1 MESWKREHKREV
13 SSFIYFNIPTPDRG
27 PGHCPL
33 PLPLHYWSTAAAE
46 DVAED
51 GDLSVSSSLAGHPSH
66 RHVAVV
72 WWQRDAPGWMEG
84 LFNSHSLPMMDHLA
98 LPNEN
103 ITDPLL

>member
-46 DVAED
+46 D
-51 GDLSVSSSLAGHPSH
+51 GDLSVSRSLAGHPSP
-66 RHVAVV
+66 RPVAVV
-72 WWQRDAPGWMEG
+72 RWQRDAPGWMEG
-84 LFNSHSLPMMDHLA
+84 HSLPTMDHLA
-98 LPNEN
+98 LPNEI
-103 ITDPLL
+103 ITDPLLQRKIAVV